1 MQVGEK
7 CLAQIGRRQFL
18 IAAGVLFATPLT
30 ADAQQTRRQYRV
42 GYLTTAGLTTGSHL
56 HAAFRQGLR
65 ELGWVEGQ
73 DIVIDHRR
81 AEGKFERLPG
91 LAADLARLKVD
102 VIVVTT
108 TQAALAAK
116 NATRTIP
123 IITVAIGD
131 PIGNGLVTSLARPDG
146 NITGLTFG
154 TGPEMGGKL
163 LQLLKE
169 TVPQASRIAALWHPT
184 NPMHALSLREAE
196 NGARK
201 LQVQLQSIAVRD
213 LDSLEGAFA
222 AIARERP
229 DALLIVPDPLFLFQ
243 RRRLVDFAAKN
254 SLPAMYGWKEA
265 VEEGGLV
272 AYGPDQVDLF
282 HRAAIYVDKIL
293 KGAKPADL
301 PIQRP
306 TKFDFVINLKTA
318 RALGLTIPPPVL
330 LRANQVIE

>member
-1 MQVGEK
+1 MGRVV
-7 CLAQIGRRQFL
+7 RRQFL
-18 IAAGVLFATPLT
+18 IAAGVLFAAPLT
-30 ADAQQTRRQYRV
+30 ADAQQTRRQYGV

-73 DIVIDHRR
+73 NIVIDHRR

-91 LAADLARLKVD
+91 LAADLARLEVD
-102 VIVVTT
+102 VIVATT

-131 PIGNGLVTSLARPDG
+131 PVATGLVTSLARPDG
-146 NITGLTFG
+146 NITGLTFMM
-154 TGPEMGGKL
+154 GPEMGGKL

-169 TVPQASRIAALWHPT
+169 AVPQASRITALWNPT
-184 NPMHALSLREAE
+184 DPMHALLLREAE

-201 LQVQLQSIAVRD
+201 LQVQLQPIAARD

-229 DALLIVPDPLFLFQ
+229 DALLIVPGPLFFFQ
-243 RRRLVDFAAKN
+243 RGRVLDFAAKN
-254 SLPAMYGWKEA
+254 SLPAMHGSRES
-265 VEEGGLV
+265 VEKGGLM
-272 AYGPDQVDLF
+272 AYGPDLVDLF

-318 RALGLTIPPPVL
+318 RALGLTIPPSVL
-330 LRANQVIE
+330 LRASQVIE

>member
-1 MQVGEK
+1 MGRV
-7 CLAQIGRRQFL
+7 GRRQFL
-18 IAAGVLFATPLT
+18 SATVAFFAAPLT
-30 ADAQQTRRQYRV
+30 SHAQKTTRQYRV
-42 GYLTTAGLTTGSHL
+42 GFLTTAGLTTGSHL

-73 DIVIDHRR
+73 SIVIDHRR

-123 IITVAIGD
+123 IITVTVGD
-131 PIGNGLVTSLARPDG
+131 PIATGLVTSLARPEG
-146 NITGLTFG
+146 NITGLTMS

-169 TVPQASRIAALWHPT
+169 TVPQASRIAALWNSA
-184 NPMHALSLREAE
+184 NPGHASWLREAE

-201 LQVQLQSIAVRD
+201 LEVQLQLVAAGG

-229 DALLIVPDPLFLFQ
+229 HALLTLPDPLFFFQ
-243 RRRLVDFAAKN
+243 RRRLLDFAAKN
-254 SLPAMYGWKEA
+254 SLPAMYSWKEA
-265 VEEGGLV
+265 VEDGGLM
-272 AYGPDQVDLF
+272 AYGPDQADLF

-301 PIQRP
+301 PMQLP
-306 TKFDFVINLKTA
+306 TKFESVINLKTA
-318 RALGLTIPPPVL
+318 RALGLTIPPSVL
-330 LRANQVIE
+330 LRASQVIE